1 MKPRHSLIQIYYE
14 GKLNWTLLIAMV
26 NLVTQLKDGCFSWKQ
41 QLWGESFKTT
51 PTVPLVRIKKYTSL

>member
-1 MKPRHSLIQIYYE
+1 
-14 GKLNWTLLIAMV
+14 MV
-26 NLVTQLKDGCFSWKQ
+26 NLVTQLKDGCFSWKL